1 MSTIDS
7 SVLPRPT
14 QRSRHHPRGG
24 DTFTFTLSAPN
35 PVPGDPREA
44 AKLSQPTPQDFSNDR
59 HDIYESTPPLPQ
71 LPQQQH
77 RQQQRRQHQHQ
88 HRPAGTRT
96 PDIAPDR
103 TASPA
108 SSQVRSLR
116 RTPRFDKSPSPSPR
130 RIHVEA
136 ASAGF
141 SPRVTFATA
150 GAPEP
155 QLPIAQPASPQP
167 RPRPARPSRHE
178 RVLSQDLSDDLDEDD
193 SVQGGAVYR
202 HSNSPV
208 SARPQQSSDL
218 HPALRISRN
227 THGAILFA
235 LEEALRYPNPFTADL
250 DEESAPMADLMRGG
264 SGLPPSTSNGNGAST
279 PRTRPTAAPAP
290 TSSPSGIRG
299 PRMIMQER
307 AAREARQRAEQ
318 EQMQLERQ
326 RAEQEARRLEELQRR
341 GSDRRAPP
349 SATAAITSGPPE
361 HIPIPQPDPATPQQQ
376 RRQAQSDARAEQRQ
390 STAARRQEFVGSQSQ
405 SRPSRTSAAQAQA
418 QPQTPTTALPA
429 ASQPQAG
436 AAPKTETAS
445 ASAGA
450 TRSSVPRNSFPHAFE
465 RWETLSAHWEG
476 LTNFWIRRLE
486 QNNEA
491 IDRDP
496 INQSLSRQ
504 VTDLSA
510 AGANLFHAV
519 VELQRLRASSERKFQ
534 RWFFETRAELERS
547 QEVTAMLETALNEER
562 RARAQAIQEAVD
574 KERANSMNKTRF
586 EELRKELQISKEEA
600 RRAWEELGRRE
611 QEERERTL
619 SLQTGQPTI
628 VGGVQVVPMTQGVPS
643 RGASAR
649 QGGYQAEYGAPE
661 PAYAADYSQAPAS
674 QSPAAQAPVTT
685 DGGYYTQ
692 HSTAQ
697 GHEPTGSEADYVEG
711 EYLTDLQGN
720 YVRDHRGN
728 KVPFQAP
735 PSPVSDEGPDVFET
749 PATNPPSAGYAQP
762 AVTSPGA
769 VSGGQQH
776 QSPQRQAAHPQQ
788 QPQTQQQQPQYY
800 TQPQDYTGDGYGAP
814 AWEATVPRHHH
825 PTRLSDVIEEDDER
839 SRTSA
844 GRSHV

>member
-1 MSTIDS
+1 
-7 SVLPRPT
+7 
-14 QRSRHHPRGG
+14 
-24 DTFTFTLSAPN
+24 
-35 PVPGDPREA
+35 
-44 AKLSQPTPQDFSNDR
+44 
-59 HDIYESTPPLPQ
+59 
-71 LPQQQH
+71 
-77 RQQQRRQHQHQ
+77 
-88 HRPAGTRT
+88 
-96 PDIAPDR
+96 
-103 TASPA
+103 
-108 SSQVRSLR
+108 
-116 RTPRFDKSPSPSPR
+116 
-130 RIHVEA
+130 
-136 ASAGF
+136 
-141 SPRVTFATA
+141 
-150 GAPEP
+150 
-155 QLPIAQPASPQP
+155 
-167 RPRPARPSRHE
+167 
-178 RVLSQDLSDDLDEDD
+178 
-193 SVQGGAVYR
+193 
-202 HSNSPV
+202 
-208 SARPQQSSDL
+208 
-218 HPALRISRN
+218 
-227 THGAILFA
+227 
-235 LEEALRYPNPFTADL
+235 
-250 DEESAPMADLMRGG
+250 MADLMRGG
-264 SGLPPSTSNGNGAST
+264 SGLPPTSNGNGAST

-341 GSDRRAPP
+341 GSDRRTSTAP
-349 SATAAITSGPPE
+349 ATGPTATTGPAVTGPPE
-361 HIPIPQPDPATPQQQ
+361 HIPQPDPSTPQH
-376 RRQAQSDARAEQRQ
+376 RRGQSDAQRQ
-390 STAARRQEFVGSQSQ
+390 SMAARRQEFVNAGQSQ
-405 SRPSRTSAAQAQA
+405 SRPARTASQAQ

-429 ASQPQAG
+429 APSQPQTGAGPKPEGSSTTAG
-436 AAPKTETAS
+436 ASRT
-445 ASAGA
+445 
-450 TRSSVPRNSFPHAFE
+450 VPRNSFPHAFE

-562 RARAQAIQEAVD
+562 RARAQAIEEAVE
-574 KERANSMNKTRF
+574 KERANSLNKTRF

-611 QEERERTL
+611 QEERERTV

-628 VGGVQVVPMTQGVPS
+628 VGGVQVVPMTQGIPS

-649 QGGYQAEYGAPE
+649 QGGYEPEYGGPDAGYP
-661 PAYAADYSQAPAS
+661 ADYSQAPVA
-674 QSPAAQAPVTT
+674 QSAAAQAPATT
-685 DGGYYTQ
+685 DGYYTQ
-692 HSTAQ
+692 HSASR
-697 GHEPTGSEADYVEG
+697 HEPTGSEADYAEG
-711 EYLTDLQGN
+711 EYLTDLSGN
-720 YVRDHRGN
+720 FVRDHRGN

-749 PATNPPSAGYAQP
+749 PATNPPSAGHAQP

-769 VSGGQQH
+769 IPGGHQQ
-776 QSPQRQAAHPQQ
+776 QSPQRQPAHPQQ
-788 QPQTQQQQPQYY
+788 QQQQPPAQQQQGQQQSQQQQGQQYY
-800 TQPQDYTGDGYGAP
+800 TQPQDYSGDGFGAP
-814 AWEATVPRHHH
+814 AWETNVPRHHH

-844 GRSHV
+844 GHSRV